1 MSVVFCWPMETK
13 VIKIDGSQI
22 NSAGIAEAAAIID
35 VGGLVAL
42 CMPEVPVEKRE
53 NDELD

>member
-1 MSVVFCWPMETK
+1 METK

>member
-1 MSVVFCWPMETK
+1 MN
-13 VIKIDGSQI
+13 IY
-22 NSAGIAEAAAIID
+22 
-35 VGGLVAL
+35 VGNLSCEVTAVGLVAL

>member
-1 MSVVFCWPMETK
+1 MRQQLWRLTAV
-13 VIKIDGSQI
+13 
-22 NSAGIAEAAAIID
+22 
-35 VGGLVAL
+35 GLVAL